1 MQLNFEQQ
9 KNIKAGI
16 YTFIICG
23 LLAFVFFILQWNQ
36 IPPIIT
42 PPEPSYIEVNLGNSE
57 TGQGDIAPLSKE
69 APAPEIGSSRQSK
82 ASAAANNLKINA
94 SASNDENDEAIKS
107 STTKKINK
115 SSPLP
120 PAPKP
125 KAMMGK
131 YAGGNGKGGNNQD
144 SYNNVKDQ
152 GIAGGQGDQGVANG
166 SINGKSYTGTGGPF
180 VTKGDRHVT
189 KVYSFNGDVEAAT
202 IYAEIEVS
210 PNGIGRFIQIVKG
223 SSSNDTKYKKAI
235 TEYLTKINFNSSD
248 HSSVVTVKFKFEV
261 Q

>member
-1 MQLNFEQQ
+1 MQMSFEQQ
-9 KNIKAGI
+9 KNIKAAI
-16 YTFIICG
+16 YTFIICVA
-23 LLAFVFFILQWNQ
+23 LACLFVVLQWKQ
-36 IPPIIT
+36 AAPSVT
-42 PPEPSYIEVNLGNSE
+42 PPAPQYMEVNLGNSE
-57 TGQGDIAPLSKE
+57 TGAGEIAPKSLE
-69 APAPEIGSSRQSK
+69 APAPEVGSTKQQTVK
-82 ASAAANNLKINA
+82 ADDNTVKTSIH
-94 SASNDENDEAIKS
+94 SNDINDEAVNAKKS
-107 STTKKINK
+107 NK
-115 SSPLP
+115 HSKAIPVP
-120 PAPKP
+120 PSPKP

-152 GIAGGQGDQGVANG
+152 GIAGGKGDQGVANG

-210 PNGIGRFIQIVKG
+210 PSGTGRFVQIAKG
-223 SSSNDTKYKKAI
+223 SSSNDAKYKKAI
-235 TEYLTKINFNSSD
+235 IEYLTKISFNAAD